1 MFGECKVKYYY
12 SDNTNDLIRKKYEIE
27 ETSFRRADKNKK
39 TRALIIKDIQIF
51 ISKALD
57 YISMSFKNPITC
69 FFVISTLSFASFTF
83 FNFAREVRFENRF
96 FSSLENDSIMSNEM
110 LLRIQKHYYNTK

>member
-1 MFGECKVKYYY
+1 MFDECKVKYYY
-12 SDNTNDLIRKKYEIE
+12 SDNTNDLIRKKCEIK

-69 FFVISTLSFASFTF
+69 FFVISTILFVMLISK
-83 FNFAREVRFENRF
+83 V
-96 FSSLENDSIMSNEM
+96 SLAAPG
-110 LLRIQKHYYNTK
+110 LLVVEPNTT